1 MSWSKRGANSSAKVI
16 ALKENGKLEDCIA
29 QKSKAESIPYS
40 ITKRAKERLRKE
52 AGIRME
58 GSWERFTY

>member
-1 MSWSKRGANSSAKVI
+1 MGSLRIVLPKNP
-16 ALKENGKLEDCIA
+16 GKMVFP
-29 QKSKAESIPYS
+29 SS